1 MAPHDIP
8 APLRAEFLAADLLVN
23 ARTLTLLG
31 GSGWPRHGDCS
42 HYESGRYG
50 S

>member
-1 MAPHDIP
+1 MAPDNKP
-8 APLRAEFLAADLLVN
+8 ATLRTEFLTADLLVN
-23 ARTLTLLG
+23 AWTLTLLG